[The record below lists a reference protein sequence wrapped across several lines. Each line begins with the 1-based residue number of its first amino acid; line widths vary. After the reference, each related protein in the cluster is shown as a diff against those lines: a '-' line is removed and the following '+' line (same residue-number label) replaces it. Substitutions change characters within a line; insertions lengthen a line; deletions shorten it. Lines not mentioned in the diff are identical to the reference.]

1 MKLGVSSYSLYQEIK
16 NGMSILDVMEWV
28 KGADGEHVEIVSLGF
43 DLTKSPQIAGDG
55 DLNMRDILKVIKKSG
70 YSGYLSIE
78 FEGLE
83 DCRYGTKTS
92 LENVKKIL
100 QEI

>member
-1 MKLGVSSYSLYQEIK
+1 MFTTKYGNYL
-16 NGMSILDVMEWV
+16 
-28 KGADGEHVEIVSLGF
+28 KGA
-43 DLTKSPQIAGDG
+43 IAGDG

-92 LENVKKIL
+92 LE
-100 QEI
+100 